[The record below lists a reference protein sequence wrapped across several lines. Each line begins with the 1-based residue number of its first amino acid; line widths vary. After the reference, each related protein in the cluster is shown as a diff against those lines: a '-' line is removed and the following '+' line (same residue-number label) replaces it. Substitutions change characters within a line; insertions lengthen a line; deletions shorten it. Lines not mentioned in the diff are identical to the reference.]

1 MFEIREDCIE
11 PVASKMESDVRSLG
25 TEDAINKYCQTISD
39 ENPAMMEILFGII
52 ASISEDDETS
62 FRYLHIVALVYQSM
76 KASYESIELAQLIGE

>member
-11 PVASKMESDVRSLG
+11 AVASKMESDVRSLG
-25 TEDAINKYCQTISD
+25 TISD